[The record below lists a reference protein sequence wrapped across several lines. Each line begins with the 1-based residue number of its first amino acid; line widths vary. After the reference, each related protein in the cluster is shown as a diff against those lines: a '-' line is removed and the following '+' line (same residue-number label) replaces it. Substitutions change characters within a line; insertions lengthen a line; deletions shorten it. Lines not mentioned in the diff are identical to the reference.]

1 MKRDL
6 YWDSIKTV
14 LIFLVIYGHILSPYA
29 PDGSF
34 NRALYSFIYTF
45 HMPLFIFISGRF
57 SHIHDRQRY
66 KKRIILLLETF
77 VVFQII
83 RTAIPYILENEL
95 RNFLCPRWILW
106 YLVSLIYW
114 RLMIY
119 FIPERWFH
127 HRCPIILVSIV
138 ISLLAGYI
146 PIHSFLGVQSTLAL
160 LPFFILGYY
169 STDINIRSYII
180 KIPIFVAI
188 GIMLSTFCFFY
199 FVRNINL
206 DYVFGCFPYWTDDKE
221 TLIFARFVERCFFIP
236 LSVIISAMV
245 LRIIPANRTLAV
257 WGEKTLFVFIYHS
270 FAVRELLIP
279 LIDAGF
285 LPQNKWSLF
294 AYTVIIFLGLLLL
307 SHFKLFNILL
317 NPITYFRSLRI

>member
-6 YWDSIKTV
+6 YWDSTKAV

-34 NRALYSFIYTF
+34 NRALYSFIYSF

-57 SHIHDRQRY
+57 SHIHDRHKY
-66 KKRIILLLETF
+66 KERIILLFETF

-83 RTAIPYILENEL
+83 RTTIPYILENEL
-95 RNFLCPRWILW
+95 RSFFCPRWILW

-114 RLMIY
+114 RLLIY
-119 FIPERWFH
+119 FIPERWLQH
-127 HRCPIILVSIV
+127 CCLIILVCV
-138 ISLLAGYI
+138 VTSLMAGYI
-146 PIHSFLGVQSTLAL
+146 PIHSFLGIQSTLAL
-160 LPFFILGYY
+160 MPFFALGYY
-169 STDINIRSYII
+169 SVDIDIRSYII
-180 KIPIFVAI
+180 KIPTSIAI

-221 TLIFARFVERCFFIP
+221 TLIFARFVGRCFFIP
-236 LSVIISAMV
+236 LSVIIGAMV
-245 LRIIPANRTLAV
+245 LRIIPTNGTLAI
-257 WGEKTLFVFIYHS
+257 WGEKSLFVFIYHS

-294 AYTVIIFLGLLLL
+294 AYSVIIFIGLLFL
-307 SHFKLFNILL
+307 SRFKLFNILL
-317 NPITYFRSLRI
+317 NPISYLRSLHK